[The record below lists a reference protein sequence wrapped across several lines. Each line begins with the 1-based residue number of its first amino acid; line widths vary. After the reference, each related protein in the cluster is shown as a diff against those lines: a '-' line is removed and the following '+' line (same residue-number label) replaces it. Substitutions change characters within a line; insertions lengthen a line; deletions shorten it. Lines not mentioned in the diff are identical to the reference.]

1 MSTAVKTESSTQ
13 PAAEAGEHPIVFF
26 DGVCGLCSHSVDF
39 AMARDANATFRFAPL
54 QGETARAMLP
64 EEDTQNLNSMAVWIN
79 GRIYRRSSAIVRM
92 LWGLGPFW
100 NMCGWLLWVIPLPL
114 RDLGYSLVAKWR
126 YRLFGKHET
135 CRLPTPEERERF
147 LD

>member
-1 MSTAVKTESSTQ
+1 MSTAVQ
-13 PAAEAGEHPIVFF
+13 NQAENELQSVAGGHPVLFF
-26 DGVCGLCSHSVDF
+26 DGVCGLCSHAVDF
-39 AMARDANATFRFAPL
+39 VMARDTQATFRFAPL

-64 EEDTQNLNSMAVWIN
+64 EADIVNLDSMAVAIN
-79 GRIYRRSSAIVRM
+79 GSIYRRSSAVVRI
-92 LWGLGPFW
+92 LWQLGPLWRF
-100 NMCGWLLWVIPLPL
+100 CGWALWLIPLPL
-114 RDLGYSLVAKWR
+114 RDLGYKLVAKWR

>member
-1 MSTAVKTESSTQ
+1 MSTAVRTESNPQTL
-13 PAAEAGEHPIVFF
+13 PEAGDHPIVFF
-26 DGVCGLCSHSVDF
+26 DGVCGLCSHAVDF
-39 AMARDANATFRFAPL
+39 AMARDAKATFLFAPL

-64 EEDTQNLNSMAVWIN
+64 EEDTKNLNSMAVAID
-79 GRIYRRSSAIVRM
+79 GKIHRRSSAVVRM
-92 LWGLGPFW
+92 LWELGPTW
-100 NMCGWLLWVIPLPL
+100 WLCGWLLWVIPLPV